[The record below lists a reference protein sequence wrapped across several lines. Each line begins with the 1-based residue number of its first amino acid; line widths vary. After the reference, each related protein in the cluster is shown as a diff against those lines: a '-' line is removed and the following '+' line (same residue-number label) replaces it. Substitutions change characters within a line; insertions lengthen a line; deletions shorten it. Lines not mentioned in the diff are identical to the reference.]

1 MTIDLIVRVARSDP
15 SNNDH
20 QIATEMSLR
29 RIDSQDAET
38 AVVGLLKRCLDGQP
52 TNASRPRT
60 TTNRPQNNRRLATEK
75 QVRAIEIMAKKQ
87 GFDLRRFLADE
98 AGASTLKALTIG
110 EASNLIDRLKSV
122 AA

>member
-15 SNNDH
+15 SNDNQ

-29 RIDSQDAET
+29 RINSRDAEN
-38 AVVGLLKRCLDGQP
+38 AVVGLLKRCLNGQSANDSYP
-52 TNASRPRT
+52 AT
-60 TTNRPQNNRRLATEK
+60 TTNRPQTNRRLATEK